1 MLQRAATRLRPDEL
15 DTVIVAQHPHVIG
28 DNAKR
33 STKLHREIS
42 RTRYTLTEP
51 LQNPSP
57 QRMGKRLRDPSL
69 RGLPGRPMAI
79 SR

>member
-1 MLQRAATRLRPDEL
+1 MLQRAAARLRPDEL

-33 STKLHREIS
+33 SAKLHREIS
-42 RTRYTLTEP
+42 RARDTLAET
-51 LQNPSP
+51 LQDPCP
-57 QRMGKRLRDPSL
+57 QRVGKRLRDPSL